1 MDGCHLEWQHVDGCD
16 VERRYLVGCDMVMTN
31 MSSET
36 AINGVQQ
43 GWTEIIDEIARSC
56 ADRAAA
62 GQLLQAPGVVG
73 VLDGASPVVW
83 VHGDTDAT
91 ALTETLTC
99 STGVDE
105 VYVAAGQEAL
115 ITMLAA
121 AGWTYAEAVTQMI
134 HRGAD
139 VPQVVSGLPS
149 VHLLQP
155 GDMVDVRDLM
165 RRHAGI
171 EESMLEHSYG
181 DDFFVVAAPVWLFGA
196 RDGAGRLVG
205 QIGLRRQ
212 GRSAMGF
219 GLTVDPT
226 WRSTGLST
234 VLVGAAVRQ
243 AMAAGAEFVHAQAR
257 PASVR
262 VLTDC
267 GFTAVGTWLR
277 LVRG

>member
-1 MDGCHLEWQHVDGCD
+1 MDGGNVERSHMVGCD
-16 VERRYLVGCDMVMTN
+16 VVMTN
-31 MSSET
+31 MTSDAT
-36 AINGVQQ
+36 ASGTQH
-43 GWTEIIDEIARSC
+43 GWTDIVDEITRSC
-56 ADRAAA
+56 ELRAAA
-62 GQLLQAPGVVG
+62 GQLFEAPGAVG
-73 VLDGASPVVW
+73 VLAGAAPVVW
-83 VHGDTDAT
+83 VHGETDAT
-91 ALTETLTC
+91 QLTETLV
-99 STGVDE
+99 GAPEVDE
-105 VYVAAGQEAL
+105 VYVAAGQESL
-115 ITMLAA
+115 VTTLAA
-121 AGWTYAEAVTQMI
+121 AGWDYNEAVTQMI

-139 VPQVVSGLPS
+139 VHQVVSGLPA

-155 GDMVDVRDLM
+155 GDMADVRELM
-165 RRHAGI
+165 RNHAGI

-226 WRSTGLST
+226 WRSTGMSAA
-234 VLVGAAVRQ
+234 LVGAAVGQ
-243 AMAAGAEFVHAQAR
+243 AVAAGVEFVHAQAR

-277 LVRG
+277 LVRR

>member
-1 MDGCHLEWQHVDGCD
+1 
-16 VERRYLVGCDMVMTN
+16 VERRDMVGGNVERSDVVGCDMVMIDPTVATTVPG
-31 MSSET
+31 MLP
-36 AINGVQQ
+36 
-43 GWTEIIDEIARSC
+43 GWAEIVDEIIRSC
-56 ADRAAA
+56 ESRSRA
-62 GQLLQAPGVVG
+62 GQLFEAPGVVG
-73 VLDGASPVVW
+73 VLSGAAPVVW
-83 VHGDTDAT
+83 VHGETDAT
-91 ALTETLTC
+91 LLTETLAQ
-99 STGVDE
+99 SGVDE
-105 VYVAAGQEAL
+105 VYVAAGQEGL
-115 ITMLAA
+115 VTTLAA
-121 AGWTYAEAVTQMI
+121 AGWEYTEAVTQMI
-134 HRGAD
+134 HRGTD

-149 VHLLQP
+149 VHALQP

-171 EESMLEHSYG
+171 EESLLEHSYG

-205 QIGLRRQ
+205 QLGLRRQ

-234 VLVGAAVRQ
+234 VLVGSAVRQ

>member
-1 MDGCHLEWQHVDGCD
+1 MVGRYVVGCD
-16 VERRYLVGCDMVMTN
+16 VVMTN
-31 MSSET
+31 VATEQTVAGMT
-36 AINGVQQ
+36 H
-43 GWTEIIDEIARSC
+43 GWADIIDEIISSC
-56 ADRAAA
+56 GGRAAA
-62 GQLLQAPGVVG
+62 GQLFEAPGAVG
-73 VLDGASPVVW
+73 VLAGAAPVVW
-83 VHGDTDAT
+83 VYDETDAT

-99 STGVDE
+99 SPKVDE

-121 AGWTYAEAVTQMI
+121 AGWSYAEAVTQMV
-134 HRGAD
+134 HCGAD

-171 EESMLEHSYG
+171 EETMLEHSYG
-181 DDFFVVAAPVWLFGA
+181 DDFFVAAAPVWLFGA

-234 VLVGAAVRQ
+234 VLVAAAVRQ
-243 AMAAGAEFVHAQAR
+243 ATAAGAEFVHAQAR